1 MDSSFSESDKDY
13 TRQCATMYQKRD
25 RIISQDYQRCQQE
38 SGEDA
43 EMEEEKESSFK
54 IDIKRE
60 EKLLI

>member
-1 MDSSFSESDKDY
+1 
-13 TRQCATMYQKRD
+13 MYQKRD